1 VKRNSNKGEQ
11 LDDLPCETQ
20 GDEEDSHAPANIT
33 NLVGVDAFY
42 IGGLNVDHKSPKPY

>member
-1 VKRNSNKGEQ
+1 VKRCSNKSEQ
-11 LDDLPCETQ
+11 LDDLPCQTQ

-42 IGGLNVDHKSPKPY
+42 IGELYVDHKSRKPY